1 MTLILGVESSCDET
15 AAAVVENGR
24 RVLANVVASQTEL
37 HEKYGGVFPEMASR
51 QHIRAITP
59 VLREALAQAEV
70 GWDDIDAIAVVHGP
84 GLAGSLLVG
93 MNAAK
98 AVAFA
103 RGIPLV
109 GINHLEAHVYA
120 NWLIPPDMTAA
131 DYPPPPFPLLCLIV
145 SGGHTD
151 LVLLKE
157 HHQYTRLGSTI
168 DDAAGEA
175 FDKVARL
182 LGLGFP
188 GGPAIQRAAEQG
200 DAEAYAFPRALQ
212 GGPYDF
218 SFSGLKTAVLRQV
231 QDLRKAAGEDVEEH
245 GVKLADA
252 SVELDSGLPIADIA
266 ASFQA
271 AVVDALVAKTSQAVE
286 NHHAVQVL
294 VAGGVAANALLR
306 QELKRQVTVP
316 VRFPPVRYCTDNA
329 AMVAAAGYF
338 RYLSGHR
345 AGTYLDAAPALHFDH
360 A

>member
-70 GWDDIDAIAVVHGP
+70 GWDDLDAIAVVHGP

-212 GGPYDF
+212 AGPYDF

-294 VAGGVAANALLR
+294 VAGGVAANTLLR